1 MNKHPETGLAPP
13 VQTVIRWDRDTCL
26 AWLARIIR
34 APGAVQATQQRG
46 REQPEEEKKVLSH
59 AFHKAAGMTCI
70 PAAFVV
76 SNFPKD

>member
-13 VQTVIRWDRDTCL
+13 VQTVIRWDRD
-26 AWLARIIR
+26 ARQARFARIIR

-70 PAAFVV
+70 PALLVI
-76 SNFPKD
+76 SNSPKD